1 MIKCASSSKNV
12 SIQEADYT
20 KDTVKAG
27 TDYVKEYVIEQEGN
41 QQQVIMMND
50 RNIYPWITITKEE
63 LSLLDNHNLQQQPE
77 EVQLEEEEVEH
88 REEVHEPPEYTTIVY
103 QDKVGVR
110 S

>member
-1 MIKCASSSKNV
+1 M

-27 TDYVKEYVIEQEGN
+27 TYYVKEYVIEQEGN

-63 LSLLDNHNLQQQPE
+63 LSLLDNHNL
-77 EVQLEEEEVEH
+77 
-88 REEVHEPPEYTTIVY
+88 
-103 QDKVGVR
+103 
-110 S
+110 

>member
-1 MIKCASSSKNV
+1 M
-12 SIQEADYT
+12 SIQEVDYT

-88 REEVHEPPEYTTIVY
+88 REEVQEPPEYTTIVY